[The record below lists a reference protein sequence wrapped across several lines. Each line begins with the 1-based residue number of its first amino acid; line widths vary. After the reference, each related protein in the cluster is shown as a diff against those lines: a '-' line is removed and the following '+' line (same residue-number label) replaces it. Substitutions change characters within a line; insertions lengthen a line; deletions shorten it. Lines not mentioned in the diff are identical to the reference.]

1 MFIDDIKI
9 GKKLISG
16 FLIVVGIAVII
27 SVIGYFFIAN
37 MDSMMNE
44 IYQDRLLPTDQLGKI
59 EASLQMIRGEA
70 YKAILLPDEREASL
84 KKARDAIDII
94 NAQLALY
101 KQKKFVGDEEQ
112 QVKNFEKAWGAY
124 QNEVANV
131 LSNIST
137 GQTDAALQGIAA
149 GSATAKARGEIDV
162 AMTSLRKTNL
172 DRADELKKTEDSDS
186 DFAMMAMTL
195 LTILAA
201 VVGITLGVY
210 LTRSITKPLAQTV
223 LMLEHLSLGKLGM
236 RLNLS
241 RKDEVGVMARTMDSF
256 ADSLQNDIIGKMK
269 DIADGVRTDLV
280 ISRDEADEI
289 TPALNTTIKA
299 LDSLVREISKLTD
312 AASHGNL
319 SIRGEPELFKGNYQD
334 IIRGINMTLDA
345 VVTPVQESMRLA
357 GSYSMGIYTDRFD
370 PGLKV
375 AGDFTGFRD
384 AMNQIGAKGSE
395 AISEVQRQVEL
406 LLSGME
412 ETSASV
418 EEVTASS
425 GVLAQSSNKVSELAE
440 HSGEGVKQVLT
451 AMEDLS
457 TAVSSVASKAEQVS
471 GLSLEAVELSNH
483 GAEQATRAEEGMQG
497 IISSFAKTDTL
508 ISDISRQMGDI
519 GKIVKVIS
527 DIADQTNLLALNA
540 AIEAARA
547 GDAGLGFAV
556 VADEVKSLAL
566 ESQKSAE
573 NIAGIIGTLQQMSK
587 EVNEAMEGSSD
598 EVKAGSAA
606 VSESLA
612 VFSDIV
618 KSINDISSHMSEV
631 AGSTQEQAAS
641 VQEITASVNEV
652 GSLIEQTAKE
662 AIGSAAASEEAS
674 AALDQISQVITSQ
687 AESVNRISHE
697 MGRFTV

>member
-70 YKAILLPDEREASL
+70 YKAILLPEEREASL
-84 KKARDAIDII
+84 KKAKDAIDVI

-101 KQKKFVGDEEQ
+101 KQKKFIGDEEQ

-124 QNEVANV
+124 QSEVGNV
-131 LSNIST
+131 LTNISA
-137 GQTDAALQGIAA
+137 GKTDSALAGIAA

-172 DRADELKKTEDSDS
+172 DRADELKKTEDKDS
-186 DFAMMAMTL
+186 DFAMMAMIL

-201 VVGITLGVY
+201 VVGITLGIY
-210 LTRSITKPLAQTV
+210 LTRSITKPLSQTV
-223 LMLEHLSLGKLGM
+223 TMLEHLSLGKLGM
-236 RLNLS
+236 RLNLV

-256 ADSLQNDIIGKMK
+256 ADSLQHDIIGKMK

-280 ISRDEADEI
+280 KSRDDDDEI
-289 TPALNTTIKA
+289 TPALNTTITA
-299 LDSLVREISKLTD
+299 LDSLVSEISKLTD
-312 AASHGNL
+312 AASKGNL
-319 SIRGEPELFKGNYQD
+319 SIRGEPESFKGNYQD

-357 GSYSMGIYTDRFD
+357 GSYSKGVYTDRFD
-370 PGLKV
+370 PGLQV

-384 AMNQIGAKGSE
+384 AMDQIGAKGSE

-457 TAVSSVASKAEQVS
+457 TAVSSVAGKAEQVS
-471 GLSLEAVELSNH
+471 GLSLEAVDLSNH
-483 GAEQATRAEEGMQG
+483 GTEQATRAEEGMQG
-497 IISSFAKTDTL
+497 IISSFGKTDAM
-508 ISDISRQMGDI
+508 ISDISRQMGEI

-573 NIAGIIGTLQQMSK
+573 NIAGIIGNLQQMSK
-587 EVNEAMEGSSD
+587 EVNEAMEGSSK
-598 EVKAGSAA
+598 EVKAGSIA

-618 KSINDISSHMSEV
+618 KSINDISSHMGEV
-631 AGSTQEQAAS
+631 AGATQEQAAS

-652 GSLIEQTAKE
+652 GALIEQTAKE

-687 AESVNRISHE
+687 AESVNRISRE

>member
-27 SVIGYFFIAN
+27 SVIGYFFISN

-84 KKARDAIDII
+84 KKARDAIDVI
-94 NAQLALY
+94 NSQIALY

-124 QNEVANV
+124 QSEVGNV
-131 LSNIST
+131 LTNISA
-137 GQTDAALQGIAA
+137 GQTDSALAGIAA

-172 DRADELKKTEDSDS
+172 DRADELKKTEDKDS
-186 DFAMMAMTL
+186 DFAMMAMIL

-201 VVGITLGVY
+201 VVGITLGIY
-210 LTRSITKPLAQTV
+210 LTRSITKPLSQTV
-223 LMLEHLSLGKLGM
+223 TMLEHLSLGKLGM
-236 RLNLS
+236 RLNLV
-241 RKDEVGVMARTMDSF
+241 RKDEVGVMARTMDNF
-256 ADSLQNDIIGKMK
+256 ADSLQHDIIGKMK

-280 ISRDEADEI
+280 KSRDDADEI
-289 TPALNTTIKA
+289 TPALNTTISA
-299 LDSLVREISKLTD
+299 LDSLVNEISKLTD
-312 AASHGNL
+312 AASKGNL
-319 SIRGEPELFKGNYQD
+319 SIRGEPESFKGNYQD

-357 GSYSMGIYTDRFD
+357 GSYSKGVYTDRFD
-370 PGLKV
+370 PGLQV

-384 AMNQIGAKGSE
+384 AMDQIGAEGSD

-457 TAVSSVASKAEQVS
+457 TAVSSVAGKAEQVS
-471 GLSLEAVELSNH
+471 GLSLEAVDLSNH
-483 GAEQATRAEEGMQG
+483 GAEQAKRAEEGMQG
-497 IISSFAKTDTL
+497 IISSFGKTDAM
-508 ISDISRQMGDI
+508 ISDISRQMGEI

-587 EVNEAMEGSSD
+587 EVNEAMEGSSE

-606 VSESLA
+606 VTESLA

-618 KSINDISSHMSEV
+618 KSINDISSHMGEV
-631 AGSTQEQAAS
+631 AGATQEQAAS

-652 GSLIEQTAKE
+652 GALIEQTAKE

-687 AESVNRISHE
+687 AESVNRISQE